1 MRMIGAAGSVVSG
14 SGLKEI
20 DPGPAS
26 PEPGAPRAGRGPENP
41 AAESEETGEPRL
53 AGLAVYR
60 SLGLEPLDFQIAAL
74 KAAQTESGGL
84 IEVPTGSGKTLAVMA
99 APIASL
105 HREARAA
112 RTQGIPLPPGLRV
125 IFITP
130 LRALSRDT
138 ERAVRTALAAA
149 PSAPSAPPPSA
160 LHAPEPPEDA
170 PAPASHAPAD
180 THDTLSPGTAPPPSP
195 ITVECRTGD
204 IPASRRTR
212 QLKAMPHILIT
223 TPESLSLLLARPDTP
238 ALFARLSTVI
248 IDEWHELLSTKRG
261 TQTELALAR
270 LRTLRPEIRTWAL
283 SATIGNPQQ
292 AARAACG
299 IHSAPAVIQSSITRP
314 VAIEIIPPP
323 PKNPLPWSGHLGTAM
338 LPQLLRRLNPRTPT
352 LIFTNTRKVAERWY
366 LELLRTPGI
375 PHERIALH
383 HGSIDRTVR
392 TEIENAMH
400 QGTITWVIATSSLD
414 LGIDFA
420 PVETVVQIGSPKSIA
435 RLIQR
440 AGRSAHQPGRTSRLI
455 FVPTHALELL
465 EIHAARRALRSA
477 LIEPRIP
484 LKKPLDVLSQHMV
497 TLACGEGFRT
507 DQLFSELKT
516 TAAYSGLTRDE
527 FQWTLDFVSTGGSSL
542 KTYDHYRKIQPVEG
556 LWRVRNPK
564 IARLHRIS
572 IGTIAG
578 NSMVRV
584 AFTNGRRLGE
594 VEEPFISA
602 LRKGDTFSFAGRSLE
617 LVMIR
622 DMTAYVRTAPRLTR
636 RTPAWP
642 GGALPYSAS
651 LAAQL
656 RDFLAEAPR
665 EEVTPPPPKNPTT
678 PGSPAS
684 IHPPAASPQ
693 TPPSPQPLVNQ
704 TPIDPPTAAILQAQ
718 RRISALPAANQVL
731 AEILTARGAR
741 HLFLFPFEGRAVHD
755 GLASLLTHRLADRHP
770 GSFAVTTNDYGL
782 QIESAADCPFAEH
795 LADPALFSAE
805 NLEDELQKAANIHE
819 LARRGFRGIA
829 RVSGLIFSGYPGAE
843 HSARSLQVSA
853 GLLYDVF
860 RRHEPDNL
868 LLRQARTEVLQTHF
882 STPRL
887 TRVIRRIRASELLI
901 RQTERPSPLAFP
913 LLVDQL
919 TQSRSSLSIEERVAR
934 IRRHYRVN

>member
-1 MRMIGAAGSVVSG
+1 MRMIGGAGTEVSG

-26 PEPGAPRAGRGPENP
+26 PETGAPRAGRGPENP

-149 PSAPSAPPPSA
+149 
-160 LHAPEPPEDA
+160 
-170 PAPASHAPAD
+170 
-180 THDTLSPGTAPPPSP
+180 APPPSP

-212 QLKAMPHILIT
+212 QLSAMPHILIT

-238 ALFARLSTVI
+238 GLFARLSTVI

-283 SATIGNPQQ
+283 SATIGNPRQ

-299 IHSAPAVIQSSITRP
+299 IHTAPAVIQSSITRP
-314 VAIEIIPPP
+314 VAIEIIPPPGASPGAQDPPTPPASPAPDTPPAPPGASPKTPPP

-338 LPQLLRRLNPRTPT
+338 LPQLLHRLNPRTPT

-383 HGSIDRTVR
+383 HGSIDRAVR
-392 TEIENAMH
+392 TGIENAMH

-440 AGRSAHQPGRTSRLI
+440 AGRSAHQPGRTSRLL

-484 LKKPLDVLSQHMV
+484 LEKPLDVLSQHMV

-636 RTPAWP
+636 RTPTWP

-665 EEVTPPPPKNPTT
+665 EEVTQPPPKNPNT
-678 PGSPAS
+678 PD
-684 IHPPAASPQ
+684 
-693 TPPSPQPLVNQ
+693 TQPL
-704 TPIDPPTAAILQAQ
+704 IDPSTAAILQAQ

-755 GLASLLTHRLADRHP
+755 GLASLLTHRLAHRHP

-819 LARRGFRGIA
+819 LARRSFRGIA

>member
-1 MRMIGAAGSVVSG
+1 MRMIGGAGAGAGTGAGLQPAGCQYPHLDTGAGAGVSGSGGAGAGAAVSG

-149 PSAPSAPPPSA
+149 
-160 LHAPEPPEDA
+160 
-170 PAPASHAPAD
+170 AD
-180 THDTLSPGTAPPPSP
+180 THAPPTPGTAPPPSP

-212 QLKAMPHILIT
+212 QLRAMPHILIT
-223 TPESLSLLLARPDTP
+223 TPESLSLLL
-238 ALFARLSTVI
+238 ARLSTVI

-314 VAIEIIPPP
+314 VAIKIIPPP
-323 PKNPLPWSGHLGTAM
+323 PTPPLPWSGHLGT
-338 LPQLLRRLNPRTPT
+338 
-352 LIFTNTRKVAERWY
+352 
-366 LELLRTPGI
+366 
-375 PHERIALH
+375 
-383 HGSIDRTVR
+383 
-392 TEIENAMH
+392 AMH

-440 AGRSAHQPGRTSRLI
+440 AGRSAHQPGRTSRLL

-584 AFTNGRRLGE
+584 AFTNGRRLG
-594 VEEPFISA
+594 V
-602 LRKGDTFSFAGRSLE
+602 TVNFSS
-617 LVMIR
+617 
-622 DMTAYVRTAPRLTR
+622 PCR
-636 RTPAWP
+636 RP
-642 GGALPYSAS
+642 
-651 LAAQL
+651 
-656 RDFLAEAPR
+656 
-665 EEVTPPPPKNPTT
+665 V
-678 PGSPAS
+678 
-684 IHPPAASPQ
+684 
-693 TPPSPQPLVNQ
+693 
-704 TPIDPPTAAILQAQ
+704 
-718 RRISALPAANQVL
+718 
-731 AEILTARGAR
+731 
-741 HLFLFPFEGRAVHD
+741 
-755 GLASLLTHRLADRHP
+755 
-770 GSFAVTTNDYGL
+770 
-782 QIESAADCPFAEH
+782 
-795 LADPALFSAE
+795 
-805 NLEDELQKAANIHE
+805 
-819 LARRGFRGIA
+819 
-829 RVSGLIFSGYPGAE
+829 
-843 HSARSLQVSA
+843 
-853 GLLYDVF
+853 
-860 RRHEPDNL
+860 
-868 LLRQARTEVLQTHF
+868 
-882 STPRL
+882 
-887 TRVIRRIRASELLI
+887 
-901 RQTERPSPLAFP
+901 
-913 LLVDQL
+913 
-919 TQSRSSLSIEERVAR
+919 
-934 IRRHYRVN
+934 